1 MAKIIVFGNE
11 KGGSGKS
18 TTAIHVAIA
27 LCYQRKSVGIIDLDI
42 RQRSMSRFLE
52 NRDDYTKKQK
62 SDLPS
67 PTYYKIDPSDK
78 DSKTESNSEEEKRF
92 AESLMTL
99 EATCEFLVIDCPG
112 GVSNYVKMAHTVA
125 DILVTPMNDSLIDF
139 DLLAKIDASTG
150 KVVGPSIYSEMVWEC
165 RQIRASAKHPPIDWV
180 VLRNRISHVF
190 SKNKYQVGHSLKNL
204 SKRIGFRLSTGFS
217 ERVIFKELFLSG
229 LTLLDL
235 EKMEDWRPTLSH
247 ISARQEMRMLINDLN
262 ITSN

>member
-18 TTAIHVAIA
+18 TTAIHVAIS
-27 LCYQRKSVGIIDLDI
+27 LCYQNKKVGIIDLDL

-52 NRDDYTKKQK
+52 NRASFCEKQK
-62 SDLPS
+62 SSLPN
-67 PTYYKIDPSDK
+67 PTYYKIDESNK
-78 DSKTESNSEEEKRF
+78 DSKAASNSEEEKRF
-92 AESLMTL
+92 AEALTTL
-99 EATCEFLVIDCPG
+99 EKSCDFLVIDCPG
-112 GVSNYVKMAHTVA
+112 GISNYVKMAHTVA
-125 DILVTPMNDSLIDF
+125 DTLVTPMNDSLIDF
-139 DLLAKIDASTG
+139 DLLAKIEPSTG

-180 VLRNRISHVF
+180 ILRNRISHVF
-190 SKNKYQVGHSLKNL
+190 SKNKHQVGKSLDNL

-235 EKMEDWRPTLSH
+235 EKMDDWQPTLSH
-247 ISARQEMRMLINDLN
+247 VSARQEMRMLLGNLN
-262 ITSN
+262 LFSG

>member
-18 TTAIHVAIA
+18 TTAIHVAIS
-27 LCYQRKSVGIIDLDI
+27 LCYQKKNVGIIDLDL

-52 NRDDYTKKQK
+52 NRTDFCIKRK

-67 PTYYKIDPSDK
+67 PTYYRIDESSK
-78 DSKTESNSEEEKRF
+78 DSKAESNSEEEKRF
-92 AESLMTL
+92 AEALTIL
-99 EATCEFLVIDCPG
+99 EKSCEFLVIDCPG
-112 GVSNYVKMAHTVA
+112 GISNYVKMAHTVA
-125 DILVTPMNDSLIDF
+125 DTLVTPMNDSLIDF
-139 DLLAKIDASTG
+139 DLLAKIEASTG

-165 RQIRASAKHPPIDWV
+165 RQVRASAKHPPIDWV
-180 VLRNRISHVF
+180 ILRNRISHVF
-190 SKNKYQVGHSLKNL
+190 SKNKYQVGKSLNNL

-235 EKMEDWRPTLSH
+235 EKMDDWQPTLSH
-247 ISARQEMRMLINDLN
+247 VSARQEMRMLLASLN
-262 ITSN
+262 LISH

>member
-18 TTAIHVAIA
+18 TTAIHVSIA
-27 LCYQRKSVGIIDLDI
+27 LCYQRKEVGVIDLDI
-42 RQRSMSRFLE
+42 RQKSMSRFLE
-52 NRDDYTKKQK
+52 NRADFIKKQK

-78 DSKTESNSEEEKRF
+78 DSKAESNSEEEKRF
-92 AESLMTL
+92 AEALMTL
-99 EATCEFLVIDCPG
+99 EKTCEFIVIDCPG

-139 DLLAKIDASTG
+139 DLLAKIEASTG
-150 KVVGPSIYSEMVWEC
+150 KVIGPSIYSEMVWDC
-165 RQIRASAKHPPIDWV
+165 RQLRASAKHPPIDWV
-180 VLRNRISHVF
+180 IVRNRISHVF
-190 SKNKYQVGHSLKNL
+190 SKNKYQVGNSLKNL
-204 SKRIGFRLSTGFS
+204 AKRIGFRLSTGFS

-247 ISARQEMRMLINDLN
+247 ISARQEMRMLIDSLN
-262 ITSN
+262 ITGD